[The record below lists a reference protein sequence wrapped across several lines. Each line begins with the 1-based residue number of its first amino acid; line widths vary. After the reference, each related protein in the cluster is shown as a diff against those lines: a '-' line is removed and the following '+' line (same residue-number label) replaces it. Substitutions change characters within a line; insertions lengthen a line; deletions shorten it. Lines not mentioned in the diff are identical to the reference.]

1 MRKAGV
7 NAAGRWAEP
16 HGPTS
21 ERDRLRLHLKQA
33 TDGLHSGTQS
43 ADRAAD
49 KDTLT
54 AFSGEAEKEF
64 ETQGSVRISRR
75 AVERS
80 WALGLTQDPI

>member
-7 NAAGRWAEP
+7 NAGGMWAKP

-21 ERDRLRLHLKQA
+21 EKDRLHLHLKYA
-33 TDGLHSGTQS
+33 TNGLNSGTQS

-54 AFSGEAEKEF
+54 VLSGKK
-64 ETQGSVRISRR
+64 QRR
-75 AVERS
+75 NPRTR
-80 WALGLTQDPI
+80 GQ